1 MALEAIC
8 PHNYVMKLQSSDKC
22 KAPCEF
28 LFMVIDCCYNGI
40 GVQTSPQLCIEVT
53 IKWQMQGTMGIAF
66 HGCNKKRSL
75 LVKQGWIQQTSNQGT
90 TYRFALR

>member
-1 MALEAIC
+1 MA
-8 PHNYVMKLQSSDKC
+8 
-22 KAPCEF
+22 
-28 LFMVIDCCYNGI
+28 IDCCYNGI
-40 GVQTSPQLCIEVT
+40 GSQTSPQLCIEVT

-90 TYRFALR
+90 TYRYCPRVVEFSF